1 MRRAKKI
8 IAVAKS
14 NPEAIFFLRAA
25 PRRSADLRA

>member
-1 MRRAKKI
+1 MSKAKKI

-14 NPEAIFFLRAA
+14 NPETISFLRAA